1 MPVNL
6 PSENPKKLLARRLFD
21 AVISEVPFV
30 GGPFA
35 AMLSVTHPQKVE
47 QLQGKWQ
54 ADVTDALNNLEKIIN
69 DLIPTI
75 PLSDLALSI
84 GIWTSKN
91 SKLGRGE
98 MVDFA
103 TLRSE
108 FPDAT
113 KLDTEDALGE
123 MAHVGLVR
131 LSSAMGH
138 KIVFYRPTVT
148 FYEVFDPVA
157 LDGINPR
164 ADAAQA
170 ARFILLKDSTVGA
183 DSIMAEFG
191 WEARRYNPA
200 MAIISTMIG
209 EGRRSGEIHP
219 TIDCRYVV
227 PNSSERAALRH
238 FANAVLGPPESA

>member
-1 MPVNL
+1 MTVNL
-6 PSENPKKLLARRLFD
+6 PDENPKRLLARRLFD
-21 AVISEVPFV
+21 AVVSEIPFL

-35 AMLSVTHPQKVE
+35 AMLSVTHPQKIE

-54 ADVTDALNNLEKIIN
+54 ADVTDALNNMDKIIN
-69 DLIPTI
+69 DLVPTI

-84 GIWTSKN
+84 GIWTSQI

-98 MVDFA
+98 MVDFSA
-103 TLRSE
+103 LQSQ
-108 FPDAT
+108 FPDVS
-113 KLDTEDALGE
+113 KLVLEDALGE
-123 MAHVGLVR
+123 LAHVGLLR
-131 LSSAMGH
+131 LAGAIGH
-138 KIVFYRPTVT
+138 KIIHYRPTIE
-148 FYEVFDPVA
+148 FYEVFDSIA
-157 LDGINPR
+157 FDGANPR
-164 ADAAQA
+164 ADAARA
-170 ARFILLKDSTVGA
+170 ARFILLEDGTVGA

-219 TIDCRYVV
+219 TIDCRYVG

-238 FANAVLGPPESA
+238 FANTILGPA